1 MASAKDIG
9 GKDIRKNEMVNC
21 SNEFLRLG
29 RICTFEVRTTDTH
42 KMMLRAAMV
51 QYNIYYIA
59 HSKLTY
65 PIHQKILVLL
75 HTANRRTHRHDD
87 DGRWIG
93 RCREDM
99 SVKLR
104 TEILITSYN
113 HNM

>member
-51 QYNIYYIA
+51 CTIQYI
-59 HSKLTY
+59 T
-65 PIHQKILVLL
+65 
-75 HTANRRTHRHDD
+75 
-87 DGRWIG
+87 
-93 RCREDM
+93 
-99 SVKLR
+99 LR
-104 TEILITSYN
+104 TQSLLIQSIKKYWFYCILPIEGRIGMMTMEDGLDDAGKICLSNYVLKF
-113 HNM
+113 